1 MDCGIG
7 EFFYRNENITNWNA
21 KWQQI
26 QYSLFRQSL
35 PASTTGIGCCTARID
50 NMEETL
56 RMLSDD
62 AGERVKSAAGVM
74 TRGNS
79 VMYRSVQL
87 MWSASGCCMKPLHQ
101 LEQTILK
108 MELLLTVIAHCS
120 GMRAK
125 WNRKCINCG
134 CKRRAQLYANA
145 HPSSAVTVIV
155 TVTADDDMPYLIP
168 VSFLKP
174 SLI

>member
-1 MDCGIG
+1 MRSGSRFSIH
-7 EFFYRNENITNWNA
+7 
-21 KWQQI
+21 
-26 QYSLFRQSL
+26 YSDSHSQPAL
-35 PASTTGIGCCTARID
+35 PELGVAQRESIIWRKHCTLIERCEL
-50 NMEETL
+50 NFL
-56 RMLSDD
+56 QRMLSDD

-79 VMYRSVQL
+79 VLYRIVQL

-101 LEQTILK
+101 LEQTILE

-155 TVTADDDMPYLIP
+155 TVMADDDMPYLIP